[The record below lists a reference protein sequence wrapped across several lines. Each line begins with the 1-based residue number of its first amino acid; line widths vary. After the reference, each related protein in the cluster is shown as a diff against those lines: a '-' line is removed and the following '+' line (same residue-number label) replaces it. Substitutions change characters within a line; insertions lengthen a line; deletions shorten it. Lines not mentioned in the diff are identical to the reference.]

1 MSDEYLPLDCPPL
14 DHLLGGGVERGIVT
28 EVYGAGGTGKTNLC
42 IQAARAAASR
52 GDKVVFVD
60 TEGVSQTRMSQV
72 FGESKKLMEKLLLF
86 NPYSIEE
93 QETMVEKALKINA
106 GLILIDSINLY
117 YRLGIESEEGAA
129 TRSLTRQLV
138 SLQVIARKKNIPVLI
153 TAQVYSTGE
162 EVKPFGGRCI
172 DHMAK
177 TVVRLEKIE
186 NGEKKEKKEP
196 RQATLVKHRAQ
207 PEGKTARF
215 YITASGLE

>member
-1 MSDEYLPLDCPPL
+1 MSDEYLPLHCLPL
-14 DHLLGGGVERGIVT
+14 DQLLGGGVERGIIT

-42 IQAARAAASR
+42 IQAARAAASL

-60 TEGVSQTRMSQV
+60 TEGVSQARISQV
-72 FGESKKLMEKLLLF
+72 FDENKKMMEKLLLF

-106 GLILIDSINLY
+106 GLILLDSINLY
-117 YRLGIESEEGAA
+117 YRLGIENEEGAA

-138 SLQVIARKKNIPVLI
+138 NLQVTARKKNIPVLV

-162 EVKPFGGRCI
+162 EVKPFGGRSI

-177 TVVRLEKIE
+177 TILRLEKVE
-186 NGEKKEKKEP
+186 GGEEKKRAES
-196 RQATLVKHRAQ
+196 RQATIVKHRSQ

-215 YITASGLE
+215 YITATGLE

>member
-1 MSDEYLPLDCPPL
+1 MSDEYLPLNCPPL
-14 DHLLGGGVERGIVT
+14 DQLLGGGVERGIIT
-28 EVYGAGGTGKTNLC
+28 EIYGAGGTGKTNLC

-186 NGEKKEKKEP
+186 NGEKKEKKES

-207 PEGKTARF
+207 PGGKTTRF